1 MRINMSHG
9 SGGKASADLMRDIFG
24 KYFSNSV
31 LNKME
36 DAAVLEIRGR
46 IAYST
51 DSFVVTPLVFPGGD
65 IGKLSVCG
73 TVNDLL
79 MMGAEPK
86 YITAGFI
93 LEEGLEIDLLERIVA
108 SMAETAAKAG
118 VQVVAGDTKVVE
130 GKGGLYIN
138 TSGIGIVPEGR
149 EISAGNCYAGD
160 VVLLSGNLGDHHAC
174 ILSAR
179 MEIENR
185 IESDCACLNSLVN
198 GLLENNIRVKAM
210 RDVTRGGLGT
220 VLNEIAEASGC
231 GIEIKE
237 ESLPINPEVR
247 GFCDILGLDPLYMGN
262 EGKMIAVVAAEDAEK
277 ALALMRQTEY
287 GVNATVIGHVT
298 EEKGVVM
305 KTRLG
310 GSRVVDVLYGE
321 GLPRIC

>member
-1 MRINMSHG
+1 
-9 SGGKASADLMRDIFG
+9 
-24 KYFSNSV
+24 
-31 LNKME
+31 
-36 DAAVLEIRGR
+36 
-46 IAYST
+46 
-51 DSFVVTPLVFPGGD
+51 
-65 IGKLSVCG
+65 
-73 TVNDLL
+73 
-79 MMGAEPK
+79 
-86 YITAGFI
+86 
-93 LEEGLEIDLLERIVA
+93 
-108 SMAETAAKAG
+108 
-118 VQVVAGDTKVVE
+118 
-130 GKGGLYIN
+130 
-138 TSGIGIVPEGR
+138 
-149 EISAGNCYAGD
+149 
-160 VVLLSGNLGDHHAC
+160 
-174 ILSAR
+174 

-277 ALALMRQTEY
+277 ALALMRKTEY
-287 GVNATVIGHVT
+287 GVNVAMIGHVT
-298 EEKGVVM
+298 EGKGVVM

>member
-1 MRINMSHG
+1 MRISMSHG

-36 DAAVLEIRGR
+36 DAAVLELHGK

-51 DSFVVTPLVFPGGD
+51 DSFVVTPVVFKGGD
-65 IGKLSVCG
+65 IGKLAVCG

-79 MMGAEPK
+79 MMGAAPK

-93 LEEGLEIDLLERIVA
+93 LEEGLELFLLEQIVA
-108 SMAETAAKAG
+108 SMAETAAEAG
-118 VQVVAGDTKVVE
+118 VQIVAGDTKVVE
-130 GKGGLYIN
+130 GKGGLYIS
-138 TSGIGIVPEGR
+138 TSGIGIIPAER
-149 EISAGNCYAGD
+149 DISAGNCSAGD

-179 MEIENR
+179 MEIENK
-185 IESDCACLNSLVN
+185 IKSDCACLNPLVKSLF
-198 GLLENNIRVKAM
+198 ENKIRVKAM

-220 VLNEIAEASGC
+220 VLNEIADSSKC

-237 ESLPINPEVR
+237 GSLPVDPEVR

-262 EGKMIAVVAAEDAEK
+262 EGKMIAVVAAEDAES
-277 ALALMRQTEY
+277 ALGFMKKTEC
-287 GVNATVIGHVT
+287 GKGAAIIAEVVAG
-298 EEKGVVM
+298 KGVVM